1 MIDFRK
7 ISKLIMNYDYKGSR
21 LLLASVLLVALVH
34 AVPVLLRDEDDGQ
47 NVKQQELELYK
58 NYSRQDLLIELL
70 EIKKQF
76 QLNVSNV
83 EKTHMRR
90 RRSSEAFQFPLDV
103 CGTIP
108 EVSYSYFVDDFAFDI
123 VVLVQG
129 KNTWW

>member
-1 MIDFRK
+1 
-7 ISKLIMNYDYKGSR
+7 MNYDYKVSK

-58 NYSRQDLLIELL
+58 NYSREDILTELL

-83 EKTHMRR
+83 EKTYMRR
-90 RRSSEAFQFPLDV
+90 RRSSEPFQFPLDV

-108 EVSYSYFVDDFAFDI
+108 EVSYSYLF
-123 VVLVQG
+123 L
-129 KNTWW
+129 K

>member
-1 MIDFRK
+1 
-7 ISKLIMNYDYKGSR
+7 MNYEYKVSR
-21 LLLASVLLVALVH
+21 LLLASVLVSLVH

-58 NYSRQDLLIELL
+58 NYSREDLLIELL

-76 QLNVSNV
+76 HLNVSNV
-83 EKTHMRR
+83 EKAYTRI
-90 RRSSEAFQFPLDV
+90 RRSSEPFQFPLDV

-108 EVSYSYFVDDFAFDI
+108 EVSYSYFLDDFAFDI